1 MIEIEAHKI
10 YIKQEVRSTIFKVL
24 QIINKWQKLFPE
36 LKEPI
41 HNLMVKISLLNKK
54 TGHTFCE
61 IINGERVIS
70 VPNIEFLFINICDS
84 FIKKGILIRP
94 VNKKLHKDIEEI
106 IDLTKDLSYC
116 D

>member
-10 YIKQEVRSTIFKVL
+10 YIKHEFRPMLFKVL
-24 QIINKWQKLFPE
+24 QIINKWQRLFPE
-36 LKEPI
+36 LNEPI
-41 HNLMVKISLLNKK
+41 STLMDKMSLLNGK

-84 FIKKGILIRP
+84 FIKKGVLIRP
-94 VNKKLHKDIEEI
+94 INKKLHTDIEKI
-106 IDLTKDLSYC
+106 IDLTKHLSY
-116 D
+116 